1 MDAAVGMCM
10 AIALFGWVM
19 FIIFG
24 IYIIEKD
31 LRKKDIAQKLAGDFV
46 DNLDIEEFKKDPAK
60 RKTFLDHF
68 ADKIVEDASFRAF
81 LAIAAAKKKEEDT
94 YNKN

>member
-1 MDAAVGMCM
+1 MDAAVGMGI
-10 AIALFGWVM
+10 AIAVFGWVG
-19 FIIFG
+19 FIIIM

-31 LRKKDIAQKLAGDFV
+31 LRKKAISQKLAGDFV

-60 RKTFLDHF
+60 RKAFLDHF

-81 LAIAAAKKKEEDT
+81 LTIAAAKKKEEDT
-94 YNKN
+94 YNKK